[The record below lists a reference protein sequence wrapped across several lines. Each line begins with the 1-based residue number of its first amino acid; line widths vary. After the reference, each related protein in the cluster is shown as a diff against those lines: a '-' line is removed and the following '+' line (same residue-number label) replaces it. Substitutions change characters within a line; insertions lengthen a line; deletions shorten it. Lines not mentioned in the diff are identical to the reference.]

1 MSVQVYI
8 YIYVC
13 TCIHVHAYVC
23 LCICVYVRMYIC
35 VYVYMHI
42 RTYVHM
48 YICIY
53 VYVCMYI
60 IAMAYMCICKLYAYG
75 VLQYRRLI
83 KFDRLHASGVMRTE
97 TTTQG
102 FPTSV
107 PTVSDMQE
115 LAALLGKA
123 TSCNRTQIGATLHH
137 HVLTSSFRLPML

>member
-1 MSVQVYI
+1 MYM
-8 YIYVC
+8 YTC
-13 TCIHVHAYVC
+13 TCICMFVYMCICAHVHM
-23 LCICVYVRMYIC
+23 CICIYAYTYIC
-35 VYVYMHI
+35 
-42 RTYVHM
+42 TYVHM

>member
-1 MSVQVYI
+1 MYVHVYM
-8 YIYVC
+8 YMYMYV
-13 TCIHVHAYVC
+13 
-23 LCICVYVRMYIC
+23 C
-35 VYVYMHI
+35 VYVYMCACTYVYMYI
-42 RTYVHM
+42 CIYVHM

-107 PTVSDMQE
+107 PTDSDMQE
-115 LAALLGKA
+115 LAALLRKA

-137 HVLTSSFRLPML
+137 HALTSSFRLPML